1 MLITNVFLGVL
12 VFDRLHAM
20 IFYLEL
26 SQGIQKHYI
35 DNLKFVKLRPRV
47 NRGRFCPPSMFTGKL
62 RINYPVL
69 NQPRLGVTLDLCDS
83 IGQAWEEGILEVF
96 RPESL

>member
-47 NRGRFCPPSMFTGKL
+47 NRGRFCPPSRFTGTL
-62 RINYPVL
+62 RINYPAST
-69 NQPRLGVTLDLCDS
+69 RVTLDLCDS